1 MQYLFHSCLEVR
13 EGIMLTIAKSHKTL
27 AGLLVLALLLAIF
40 PLSAA
45 AQSQK
50 GNIDKE
56 IVVKLDGEPVK
67 LSDPARKL
75 DERVYLPVS
84 LIAKAFGAKS
94 DWDKT
99 TEEATIHTSNGDKIV
114 LGNGVPVVYFND
126 ERYMLDTPPFLV
138 NGKLY
143 IPLRHA
149 AELLHAEVE
158 WNSEEQT
165 VELQTVQTAMVTAE
179 YGLNEISK
187 EAGAKKAALLSRN
200 GLEDAKDIKEGMKLK
215 VVIPSILSHPAKAF
229 TDEDYMLLAKITQVE
244 SGYESYEGQLGVA
257 NVILNRVK
265 NSKFPNSIRDV
276 IYAGKQFPPAHN
288 GLLDKSVPN
297 ASSLRAAKDALN
309 GKNNVEDA
317 VYFFN
322 PKVSKGAFWSKLDV
336 IVTIGHH
343 SFAQ

>member
-1 MQYLFHSCLEVR
+1 MF
-13 EGIMLTIAKSHKTL
+13 TIDKWNKTM
-27 AGLLVLALLLAIF
+27 AGLLVVALLLAIF

-45 AQSQK
+45 AQSQN

-56 IVVKLDGEPVK
+56 IEVTLDGEPVK

-84 LIAKAFGAKS
+84 LVAKAFGAKVN
-94 DWDKT
+94 WDKK
-99 TEEATIHTSNGDKIV
+99 TEEATIHTSYGDKIV
-114 LGNGVPVVYFND
+114 LGNGVPVVYFN
-126 ERYMLDTPPFLV
+126 EGRYLLDTPPFLV
-138 NGKLY
+138 DGKLY

-149 AELLHAEVE
+149 AELMHAEVE
-158 WNSEEQT
+158 WNGEEQT
-165 VELQTVQTAMVTAE
+165 VELTTVQTATVTAD

-187 EAGAKKAALLSRN
+187 EIGAKKAVLLSRN
-200 GLEDAKDIKEGMKLK
+200 GLEDAKGVKEGMKLK
-215 VVIPSILSHPAKAF
+215 VVVPSILSHPAKPF
-229 TDEDYMLLAKITQVE
+229 TEEDYMLLAKITQVE

-265 NSKFPNSIRDV
+265 DSRFPGSIHDV
-276 IYAGKQFPPAHN
+276 IYSGKQFPPAHN
-288 GLLDKSVPN
+288 GMLDKSEPN
-297 ASSLRAAKDALN
+297 ASVLRAAKDALN

-322 PKVSKGAFWSKLDV
+322 PKVSKGAFWSKLKV

-343 SFAQ
+343 SFAK

>member
-1 MQYLFHSCLEVR
+1 MLNMGKYK
-13 EGIMLTIAKSHKTL
+13 IMMAS
-27 AGLLVLALLLAIF
+27 LLVLALMLAIT

-56 IVVKLDGEPVK
+56 IEVTLDGEPVK
-67 LSDPARKL
+67 LTDPARKL

-84 LIAKAFGAKS
+84 LVAKAFGAKVN
-94 DWDKT
+94 WDQK
-99 TEEATIHTSNGDKIV
+99 TEEATIHTTYGDKIV
-114 LGNGVPVVYFND
+114 LGNGVPVIYFND
-126 ERYMLDTPPFLV
+126 GRYTLDTPPFLV
-138 NGKLY
+138 EGKLY

-149 AELLHAEVE
+149 AELMHAEVD

-165 VELQTVQTAMVTAE
+165 VELKTVQTATVTAE

-187 EAGAKKAALLSRN
+187 EVGAKKAALLSRN
-200 GLEDAKDIKEGMKLK
+200 GLEDAEGIKEGMKLK
-215 VVIPSILSHPAKAF
+215 VVVPSVLSHPAKAF
-229 TDEDYMLLAKITQVE
+229 TEEDYMLLAKITMVE

-265 NSKFPNSIRDV
+265 DSRFPGSVHDV

-288 GLLDKSVPN
+288 GLLDKSEPN

-322 PKVSKGAFWSKLDV
+322 PKVSKGAFWSKLKV

-343 SFAQ
+343 SFAK